1 MALAARR
8 ATSVA
13 MPRSSYMTVKRVTQ
27 TKLDSTMLILLAAIG
42 VVGLLVARRYGV
54 VNGLRTVN
62 RVLGIAR
69 SVRTDGPSAARPAR
83 KRPARRVRPKAVRF
97 SRAG

>member
-1 MALAARR
+1 
-8 ATSVA
+8 
-13 MPRSSYMTVKRVTQ
+13 MTVKRVTQ
-27 TKLDSTMLILLAAIG
+27 SKPDLTTLLLLAAVG

-69 SVRTDGPSAARPAR
+69 IVRTGRPSAARSVR
-83 KRPARRVRPKAVRF
+83 KRPARRVRPKVLRF
-97 SRAG
+97 SKPV